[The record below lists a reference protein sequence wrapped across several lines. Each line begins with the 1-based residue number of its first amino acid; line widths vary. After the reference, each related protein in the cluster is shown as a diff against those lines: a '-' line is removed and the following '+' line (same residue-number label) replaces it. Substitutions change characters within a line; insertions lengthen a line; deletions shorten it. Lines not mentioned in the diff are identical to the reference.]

1 MMMNDNFM
9 QSTLNFA
16 FDHKIRYELTSA
28 MNSDTPS
35 GSSAYHRS
43 IVINLNW
50 YDQQQLPFVVAHETA
65 HVLCS
70 HRGISYFCDSSN
82 SATEAEAN
90 RTAVDI
96 LVPMYFEDIDPEDAN
111 YHAFLDSFHIGESMA
126 DYSIDTID
134 DYYRGDLELL

>member
-35 GSSAYHRS
+35 GSSAYYKA
-43 IVINLNW
+43 IVINMNW
-50 YDQQQLPFVVAHETA
+50 YDQQQLPFVVAHETG
-65 HVLCS
+65 HVLCG
-70 HRGISYFCDSSN
+70 HRGISYFCEPSN

-90 RTAVDI
+90 RTAIDI
-96 LVPMYFEDIDPEDAN
+96 LVPMYFADIDAQDAN
-111 YHAFLDSFHIGESMA
+111 YHAFMESFHIKESLA

-134 DYYRGDLELL
+134 DYYNGDLEII